1 MARFRRNASV
11 ERRVHGPAAFRYEF
25 DDRGILKLVYQG
37 FRSPDGH
44 VLLKLDAGKS
54 YNYSY
59 PKVLPPAQIVVRSP
73 EDALNQAIRMRSQ
86 ASDLSRN
93 AREGGFYERMGR
105 LSTETE
111 VALRELELE
120 ADILEDFAYTLAYT
134 LEKRRQMGAH
144 INPDYSKLSDDV
156 LIEIAL
162 GERRGDSREAARE
175 LRRRGIID
183 DRMEMILGS

>member
-1 MARFRRNASV
+1 MARSRRNASV
-11 ERRVHGPAAFRYEF
+11 ERKVHGPAAFRYEF
-25 DDRGILKLVYQG
+25 DDRGALKLVYQG

-44 VLLKLDAGKS
+44 VLLKLDTGKS

-59 PKVLPPAQIVVRSP
+59 PKVLPPAQMVVRSA

-86 ASDLSRN
+86 ASDVFRN

-105 LSTETE
+105 LSTETRRTF
-111 VALRELELE
+111 RELELG
-120 ADILEDFAYTLAYT
+120 ADILEDLAYT

-144 INPDYSKLSDDV
+144 INPDYSQFTDEE
-156 LIEIAL
+156 LIDIVL
-162 GERRGDSREAARE
+162 GERAGDANEATKE

-183 DRMEMILGS
+183 DLTEMMFRE